1 MAIFQYAYAYVLPC
15 ISSGWSPGQARLD
28 RERGSGDGIVVVVA
42 VVVIII
48 NSSSRVV
55 RNDRNSAVGLPAHA
69 FALIR
74 GARPPARARPS
85 VRPSVQHERFSIARI
100 MTTNRPRPCMPA
112 RSLAPRPCGLLVQG
126 EASHKRVPAAPADS
140 IKSLFNSASDK
151 AQALNRNSVFANPS
165 FLFTGCNS

>member
-1 MAIFQYAYAYVLPC
+1 MEPRPGPIGQGTREWGWHRRRRRRRRYHHQQQQP
-15 ISSGWSPGQARLD
+15 SSPERPELGGWLACAC
-28 RERGSGDGIVVVVA
+28 V
-42 VVVIII
+42 
-48 NSSSRVV
+48 RV
-55 RNDRNSAVGLPAHA
+55 DPWCAS
-69 FALIR
+69 
-74 GARPPARARPS
+74 ARPRPS